1 MSIVEIYAAHAD
13 PVRAAGMEAYMR
25 GRFRFFGIPTPERR
39 RLSRQALRQPFGSL
53 GELEATLR
61 DLWDRDER
69 ELQYFAVELAERNA
83 RLWEPRFLE
92 TLRWMILT
100 KSWWDTV
107 DVLASHH
114 LGGLLRRYPELMPER
129 DAWVESGE
137 LWLQRAALLH
147 QLGYKESTD
156 AERLFRDCERLAGER
171 DFFLRKAVGWALRQY
186 SYVDPEAVR
195 RFVDSH
201 PLSPL
206 SRSEALKAIRRRA
219 GARRSLPLEGE
230 VEGPEK

>member
-13 PVRAAGMEAYMR
+13 PVRASGMEAYMR

-39 RLSRQALRQPFGSL
+39 RLSREALRQRFGTL
-53 GELEATLR
+53 EELDRTLR
-61 DLWDRDER
+61 ELWARDER

-83 RLWEPRFLE
+83 KLWEPRFLQ

-100 KSWWDTV
+100 RSWWDTV

-114 LGGLLRRYPELMPER
+114 VGGLVRRHPELLPEM
-129 DAWVESGE
+129 DAWIGSGE

-147 QLGYKESTD
+147 QLGYKERTD
-156 AERLFRDCERLAGER
+156 AERLFRDCARLAGER

-186 SYVDPEAVR
+186 SYVDPHAVR
-195 RFVDSH
+195 EFVGSH
-201 PLSPL
+201 DLSPL
-206 SRSEALKAIRRRA
+206 SRTEALKAIRRRVDPA
-219 GARRSLPLEGE
+219 TGE
-230 VEGPEK
+230 